1 MKKIIPYI
9 ILAVVMLGILLFPV
23 RTAAEYVRIEFP
35 GDDNGEL
42 KGETCSLYY
51 ATAAPDAFNND
62 QRIDC
67 KVDNDKKYI
76 EFKLDG
82 ELNKNVKGLR
92 LDFPG
97 EEQVFAIAGINVK
110 SAGFVKKR
118 YNPCTIFEDKYIGST
133 NDIAQLTPI
142 RDGDIVYIATE
153 GDDPYIVFSDLA
165 VAKLTDSFDH
175 FIFTKLIIC
184 AFIAGCFFSYV
195 KDPFKLR
202 SMKQGEEE

>member
-23 RTAAEYVRIEFP
+23 KTAAEYVRIEFP

-51 ATAAPDAFNND
+51 ATAAPDAFNDD
-62 QRIDC
+62 QRVDC
-67 KVDNDKKYI
+67 KVDNNKKYI

-82 ELNKNVKGLR
+82 VLNNNIKGLR

-97 EEQVFAIAGINVK
+97 EDQVFAVAGINVK

-118 YNPCTIFEDKYIGST
+118 FNPCGFFDTPYIKGT
-133 NDIAQLTPI
+133 NDIDGISPI
-142 RDGDIVYIATE
+142 RDGDIAFVATKGE
-153 GDDPYIVFSDLA
+153 DPYIVFSDEA
-165 VAKLTDSFDH
+165 VIKLTGSFDH

>member
-9 ILAVVMLGILLFPV
+9 VLAVVMLGILLFPV
-23 RTAAEYVRIEFP
+23 KTAAEYVRIEFP
-35 GDDNGEL
+35 GNENGIL

-62 QRIDC
+62 QRVDC
-67 KVDNDKKYI
+67 KVDNDRKYI

-82 ELNKNVKGLR
+82 ELNNNIKGLR

-118 YNPCTIFEDKYIGST
+118 FNPCSFFEDKYILKT
-133 NDIAQLTPI
+133 NDIPETTSL
-142 RDGDIVYIATE
+142 RDGDIVFISTE
-153 GDDPYIVFSDLA
+153 GEDPYIVFTDEA
-165 VAKLTDSFDH
+165 VAKLTKSFDH
-175 FIFTKLIIC
+175 FIFTKLVIC

-202 SMKQGEEE
+202 NMKQGEEE

>member
-23 RTAAEYVRIEFP
+23 KTAAEYVRIEFP
-35 GDDNGEL
+35 GDSNGEL
-42 KGETCSLYY
+42 KGEACSLYY

-62 QRIDC
+62 QRVDC
-67 KVDNDKKYI
+67 KVDNDRKYI

-82 ELNKNVKGLR
+82 ELNNNIKGLR

-118 YNPCTIFEDKYIGST
+118 LNPCNFFEDRYILKT
-133 NDIAQLTPI
+133 NDIPETTSI
-142 RDGDIVYIATE
+142 RDGDIVFISTE
-153 GDDPYIVFSDLA
+153 GEDPYIVFTDEA
-165 VAKLTDSFDH
+165 VAKLTKSFDH
-175 FIFTKLIIC
+175 FIFTKLVIC
-184 AFIAGCFFSYV
+184 AFIAGCFLSYV

-202 SMKQGEEE
+202 NMKQGEEE